1 MTHIAKWHLVVFK
14 VPSVEMLMFSL
25 KFSQFG
31 PFFQVI
37 RNFAQESAIL
47 TENNSKFASRAE
59 GWITIAGNNKQ
70 AQVDTFIR

>member
-1 MTHIAKWHLVVFK
+1 MTHITKWHLVVFK
-14 VPSVEMLMFSL
+14 VPSVEMLMFGL

-31 PFFQVI
+31 PLFQMI
-37 RNFAQESAIL
+37 RNFAQESAIS

-59 GWITIAGNNKQ
+59 AWITTDGNNKQ